1 MDHGSSSAFAGR
13 AYRLAHCNFKDPGAG
28 FFSKLRL
35 AAHAL
40 YSTSAQRAMRK
51 CIADFSPDLAH
62 IRGIYHHLSPSIL
75 WELKRRHV
83 PVLYH
88 LNDFKIICPSYNL
101 VAHGRSCEACGQGAF
116 YHVVTEGCYSGSRSS
131 AIVLA
136 AEAYLHKWLRTY
148 ESCVDLFLA
157 PSEFVRNELIAHGMS
172 SERIEVLPHF
182 QALPAGGHVAHDEGY
197 VLYFG
202 RLSPE
207 KGLDELLHALARVPH
222 IPVVIAGDGPERERL
237 EALARSLNLSHIL
250 FAGQLGG
257 EELQRLIADAPSRCS
272 LPLPMK
278 RWGNRSSNPMPTLV
292 PWSRPILVRAASSL
306 STE

>member
-1 MDHGSSSAFAGR
+1 MRILYCNKYDYPFSGTEAYLFDLIERMDRRGHQTALFSMDHGSSSAFAGR

-182 QALPAGGHVAHDEGY
+182 QALPAGVT
-197 VLYFG
+197 
-202 RLSPE
+202 
-207 KGLDELLHALARVPH
+207 
-222 IPVVIAGDGPERERL
+222 
-237 EALARSLNLSHIL
+237 SLMTKVTS
-250 FAGQLGG
+250 FTSGG
-257 EELQRLIADAPSRCS
+257 S
-272 LPLPMK
+272 LPKKASTSFYM
-278 RWGNRSSNPMPTLV
+278 RWRAYPTSRRNRGRRSG
-292 PWSRPILVRAASSL
+292 A
-306 STE
+306 